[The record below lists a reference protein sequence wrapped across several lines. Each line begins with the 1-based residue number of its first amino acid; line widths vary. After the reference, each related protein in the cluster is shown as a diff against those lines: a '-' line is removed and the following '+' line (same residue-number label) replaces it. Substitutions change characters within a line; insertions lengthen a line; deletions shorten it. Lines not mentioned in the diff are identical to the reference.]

1 MNRNAGAPNKASKTA
16 SDHPRRGWFMPYAYY
31 KVWQSARERRTS
43 LGFPDQVAPGDHQVV
58 KNITDEVR
66 GSLALS
72 VGSTAL
78 IVAGLTLTAWMA
90 VKSLTED
97 TDERPVAS
105 AGRPGMNAEETRDA
119 GQSALLKINE
129 FNLRARILQNGFS
142 AERLQELMADGAKT
156 TEPVFYNENIELA
169 TDYVRTWEI
178 LQKTFV
184 DQPHLVRMGE
194 FADLL
199 KNDVNLALIRDNK
212 LHPPKGERKRE
223 EGKKFDVSR
232 ANWSTE
238 DLEFWLLSHPMYFFD
253 PEQERLFIPA
263 LGATEE
269 ASHDVLFMLVAMND
283 ARNFAIRGNVD
294 YFDNTPFEMEKVAWK
309 SADSSMTINDSMV
322 TDTLDDL
329 DPEMSTLDVA
339 AKLINAVRD
348 IEEKRPNPFTNEQK
362 EFYAYVIARKALASG
377 NPRVEIVKNQLIEV
391 VKKPSILKIDLTM
404 KK

>member
-105 AGRPGMNAEETRDA
+105 AGR
-119 GQSALLKINE
+119 
-129 FNLRARILQNGFS
+129 
-142 AERLQELMADGAKT
+142 LQELMADGAI
-156 TEPVFYNENIELA
+156 NIELA

-178 LQKTFV
+178 LQKTFA
-184 DQPHLVRMGE
+184 DEPDLVRMGE

-199 KNDVNLALIRDNK
+199 KNDVELAL
-212 LHPPKGERKRE
+212 KGERKRG